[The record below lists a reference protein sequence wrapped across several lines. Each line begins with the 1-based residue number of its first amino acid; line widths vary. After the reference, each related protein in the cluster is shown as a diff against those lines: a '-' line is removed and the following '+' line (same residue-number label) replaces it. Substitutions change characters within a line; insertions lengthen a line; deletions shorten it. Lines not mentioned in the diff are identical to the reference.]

1 MATFLLDKTIRLTN
15 FKYLSI
21 SLTTFVDDNL
31 MTLPNRVTTALD
43 NALDN
48 NRPAEV
54 PGAAVAILTPEG
66 EWFGASGVSD
76 VADNIPLQPDDRFE
90 AGSITKTFVAT
101 TILQLTEEGQ
111 LSLEDTLTGLLPA
124 EVTALIPNADQI
136 TVEQLLNHTSGISDY
151 LDVLTTQALS
161 NPTLFLQEW
170 EPQDLL
176 EFLDGVEPLFEP
188 GTDWQYSN
196 TNYVLAG
203 QIIEAVTGNSYGQE
217 IRDRILDPLELDNT
231 FVFGEEEVPGGYI
244 KSYWDFNNDGAL
256 DDLSITNLSWT
267 SSAGSIISNAEDLA
281 DFFDGLLVDGALLEA
296 ETLEEMLDTIPI
308 DSPNYDEYGL
318 GIGTLE
324 SRDRFWYVHRGQ
336 TLGFRSNLWYSPLEE
351 ITYVELLN
359 GRSGT
364 NLVSD
369 LLPTYRQT
377 IAPPTPDP
385 ITYKF
390 DWKGQIAGFS
400 VEGEFTYD
408 ASDTLVDGI
417 VREENLDA
425 FDISFFDP
433 EGNLLQT
440 YEDNHLSFDEFNFAF
455 DTETKQ
461 VLTDGLF
468 DGPDGINVGEKTA
481 VGDGFTG
488 LNLWSKSKETSSSLI
503 HLDEWSRS
511 LGFPLG
517 YSTHE
522 DIAFLTLTTAE
533 LIETGKVGETYLDEI
548 QDSLD
553 EVGSPI
559 AIALPENDAGNFAVT
574 SGVTSLFLD
583 FSLFETAGLLI
594 QNASPT
600 ADPFSNQFQLGFE
613 IDAGTDFTFGG
624 NPFTPNSGTIEHTGD
639 IEFLVG
645 GDVGLTI
652 GDFSVGFDA
661 ARISDTTSGFF
672 VADTLDDGLG
682 IDILFDLS
690 APDRLTVKN
699 EALTIADTDLLL
711 APELATILGLG
722 NAVGS
727 DVGDVRVDAELEL
740 VTPLGP
746 PPPDEVFGTEGNDRI
761 IGEDS
766 PEIIFAQAGSD
777 VVKAGAG
784 DDEIY
789 GGRENDR
796 LFGDA
801 GNDTINGES
810 DRDRLFGGAGD
821 DIIDGGSEEDRLF
834 GGEGNDVL
842 TGGSERDVLFGG
854 VGTDILA
861 GGSGHDR
868 LFGNEK
874 RDILIGDMG
883 DDFLSGGAGD
893 DVLMGV
899 TGRDILEGGDG
910 ADLFVFGIG
919 DGTDRVKDF
928 EVGTDLIGLVEGEL
942 TFADL
947 TITQSGKRTLLGVA
961 NSGETL
967 AILRGIDAS
976 SLSESSFEIVA
987 NVATVEEAMAIL

>member
-1 MATFLLDKTIRLTN
+1 
-15 FKYLSI
+15 
-21 SLTTFVDDNL
+21 
-31 MTLPNRVTTALD
+31 MTLPVRVTAALD
-43 NALDN
+43 SALDN
-48 NRPAEV
+48 NLPSEV

-76 VADNIPLQPDDRFE
+76 VASDTPLLAGDRFE

-101 TILQLTEEGQ
+101 TILQLTEEGK
-111 LSLEDTLTGLLPA
+111 LSLEDTLTSLLPT

-136 TVEQLLNHTSGISDY
+136 TVEQLLNHTSGIADY
-151 LDVLTTQALS
+151 LDVLTAQALS
-161 NPTLFLQEW
+161 NPTLFLQAW
-170 EPQDLL
+170 EPQQLL
-176 EFLDGVEPLFEP
+176 GFLDGVEPSFEP
-188 GTDWQYSN
+188 GADWLYSN

-217 IRDRILDPLELDNT
+217 IRDRIIDPLELDNT
-231 FVFGEEEVPGGYI
+231 FVFGEEDIPGGYI
-244 KSYWDFNNDGAL
+244 KSYWDFNSDGTL

-267 SSAGSIISNAEDLA
+267 SSAGSIISNAKDLA

-296 ETLEEMLDTIPI
+296 ETLEEMLDTMPVE
-308 DSPNYDEYGL
+308 STNYDEYGL

-324 SRDRFWYVHRGQ
+324 SRNRFWYVHRGQ

-369 LLPTYRQT
+369 LLPTYRRT

-385 ITYKF
+385 ITYEF

-417 VREENLDA
+417 VREENLDS

-433 EGNLLQT
+433 DGNLLKT
-440 YEDNHLSFDEFNFAF
+440 YEDNHLTFDEFNFAF

-468 DGPDGINVGEKTA
+468 DGPEGINVGEKTA

-533 LIETGKVGETYLDEI
+533 LIETGKVGETYLDDI
-548 QDSLD
+548 QDTLA
-553 EVGSPI
+553 EVGNPI
-559 AIALPENDAGNFAVT
+559 AIAPPENDAGEFVVT

-594 QNASPT
+594 QDASPT
-600 ADPFSNQFQLGFE
+600 ATPFSNQFQLGFE
-613 IDAGTDFTFGG
+613 IDASADFLFES
-624 NPFTPNSGTIEHTGD
+624 NPFTPKGGTIEHTGD
-639 IEFLVG
+639 ISFLVG
-645 GDVGLTI
+645 GDVDLTI

-661 ARISDTTSGFF
+661 ARVSDTTSGFF

-682 IDILFDLS
+682 IDVLFDLS
-690 APDRLTVKN
+690 VPDRLLVKN
-699 EALTIADTDLLL
+699 DELTIADADLLL
-711 APELATILGLG
+711 APELAAILGLG
-722 NAVGS
+722 SAVGT
-727 DVGDVRVDAELEL
+727 DVGDVRVEADL

-746 PPPDEVFGTEGNDRI
+746 PPPVEVFGTEGNDRI
-761 IGEDS
+761 ISEDNG
-766 PEIIFAQAGSD
+766 PEVIFAQAGND
-777 VVKAGAG
+777 VVKASTGNDLIFGGSEDDRLFGGDG
-784 DDEIY
+784 DDTILGESESDALF
-789 GGRENDR
+789 GGDGDDTLEGGSGEDR
-796 LFGDA
+796 LFGDE
-801 GNDTINGES
+801 GS
-810 DRDRLFGGAGD
+810 DVLIGGSARDRLFGGA
-821 DIIDGGSEEDRLF
+821 
-834 GGEGNDVL
+834 
-842 TGGSERDVLFGG
+842 
-854 VGTDILA
+854 GTDILA
-861 GGSGHDR
+861 GGSGRDR
-868 LFGNEK
+868 LFGNEEL
-874 RDILIGDMG
+874 DVLIGESG
-883 DDFLSGGAGD
+883 DDFLNGGAGN

-899 TGRDILEGGDG
+899 TGKDTLVGGDG

-919 DGTDRVKDF
+919 DGTDRVMDF

-942 TFADL
+942 TFAEL
-947 TITQSGKRTLLGVA
+947 TITQSGNRTLLGVA
-961 NSGETL
+961 SSGETL
-967 AILRGIDAS
+967 AILRGVEAS
-976 SLSESSFEIVA
+976 ILSESSFEIA
-987 NVATVEEAMAIL
+987 PNVATVEEAMAIL